1 VAFVAQARAVYALIA
16 SAPNLVIS
24 VGFTGNGADP
34 TLFGS
39 AAPHRGELR
48 SAAVS
53 GFAERKLNGASENSD
68 DVVEVATAPRE
79 FRHPRSIESYLVT
92 ASCVLGVGLALF
104 LLAQWRG
111 WQPSLPTALAV
122 GAVLRGAVWAVAA
135 SETWQPKDFRVDF
148 PAAAAAVLHHHDP
161 LLSGRPRGWPFL
173 PTMAFVLAGELKL
186 GQVTHLPWR
195 VVGRMAPVAA
205 DLILIPLTGKL
216 ATDRGPLRR
225 FQYACN
231 PLVILICAIHG
242 QLEPEV
248 LALGAAAFVVARS
261 HRSTAAG
268 ILLGLCVAVG
278 IWSVL
283 LAPGVLLLLRDWR
296 KRLRAACWA
305 ASVPIAFLLTSPFTV
320 GTPLRRL
327 PTVAHRIIG
336 LRSVVGGWGWTVLLT
351 RGRLEFLGELGRI
364 GVLALVIALL
374 GAAYLWRRAD
384 PVDLTVALL
393 ITFLAV
399 SPRVSV
405 QYLVWPMPFLA
416 ARTTRF
422 ATPATV
428 AAAVW
433 DGISYLALGP
443 HRAPSS
449 WHAYTLAYWSWAVV
463 TLFILAMPWER
474 RNAVRGL
481 ARIPAPAPPPAT
493 ESAAQGAEVGPG
505 YGAPARG
512 NRFVS
517 RD

>member
-1 VAFVAQARAVYALIA
+1 M
-16 SAPNLVIS
+16 
-24 VGFTGNGADP
+24 
-34 TLFGS
+34 
-39 AAPHRGELR
+39 
-48 SAAVS
+48 
-53 GFAERKLNGASENSD
+53 
-68 DVVEVATAPRE
+68 
-79 FRHPRSIESYLVT
+79 VT

-122 GAVLRGAVWAVAA
+122 GAALRGAVWAVAA
-135 SETWQPKDFRVDF
+135 SEAWQPKDFRADF

-195 VVGRMAPVAA
+195 VVGRLAPVVA
-205 DLILIPLTGKL
+205 DLILIPLIGKL

-248 LALGAAAFVVARS
+248 LVLGVAAFVVARS
-261 HRSTAAG
+261 HRSAAAG
-268 ILLGLCVAVG
+268 ILLGLSVAIG

-283 LAPGVLLLLRDWR
+283 LAPGVLLMLPDWR

-305 ASVPIAFLLTSPFTV
+305 ACVPVGFLLHARSLTV

-351 RGRLEFLGELGRI
+351 RGRLEFLGWLGRI
-364 GVLALVIALL
+364 GVLVLLIALL
-374 GAAYLWRRAD
+374 VAAYLWRRAD

-393 ITFLAV
+393 ITFLVV

-422 ATPATV
+422 GTLAIM

-433 DGISYLALGP
+433 GGISYLALGP

-449 WHAYTLAYWSWAVV
+449 WHAYTLAYWSWAVIA
-463 TLFILAMPWER
+463 LFVLAMPWEHRHAVPPSRPDTRSCSCPR
-474 RNAVRGL
+474 RRVRGPGRRRRIRL
-481 ARIPAPAPPPAT
+481 RDTGHGQPVRVAGVAEPVLRASRGRSFALRAAVPSRFARLVPCSVDGQSAPAASPGVC
-493 ESAAQGAEVGPG
+493 AA
-505 YGAPARG
+505 GAPACGGR
-512 NRFVS
+512 R
-517 RD
+517 